1 LLGVGEHMQFG
12 QVLAFIYSFAV
23 AWVPGLMRTI
33 PPEGLKLAFE
43 AVQAILD
50 NRLKVDFKPNNWMG
64 MVITLKEIAEAIS
77 TQSSK
82 ERLEAAYWLLA
93 LMTDIEVHM
102 TLEEFVKSLGNMP
115 EAEPV

>member
-1 LLGVGEHMQFG
+1 MQFG
-12 QVLAFIYSFAV
+12 QVLTFVYAFAAS
-23 AWVPGLMRTI
+23 WVPGLMRAV

-43 AVQAILD
+43 AVQAVLD
-50 NRLKVDFKPNNWMG
+50 SRLKVDFKPNNWMG
-64 MVITLKEIAEAIS
+64 MVVALKEIAEALS

-82 ERLEAAYWLLA
+82 DRLEAAYWLLA

-115 EAEPV
+115 QAEPV

>member
-1 LLGVGEHMQFG
+1 MQFG
-12 QVLAFIYSFAV
+12 QVLAFIYSFA
-23 AWVPGLMRTI
+23 ASWVPGLIREI

-43 AVQAILD
+43 AVQAIFD

-64 MVITLKEIAEAIS
+64 MVLTLKEIAEALVVK
-77 TQSSK
+77 TSK

-93 LMTDIEVHM
+93 LMTDIEAHM